1 MHGVGEGN
9 RPTTYPQKWID
20 TVSQLDQVAFELR
33 EHLKHY
39 RFRRLDLVGIVNPIC
54 SCQEKY
60 HTEFTVSKLENER
73 ALRSLRDDQSEAL

>member
-39 RFRRLDLVGIVNPIC
+39 RFRRLDLVGIVNLFVRVRRN
-54 SCQEKY
+54 
-60 HTEFTVSKLENER
+60 TTL
-73 ALRSLRDDQSEAL
+73 SLPFLS